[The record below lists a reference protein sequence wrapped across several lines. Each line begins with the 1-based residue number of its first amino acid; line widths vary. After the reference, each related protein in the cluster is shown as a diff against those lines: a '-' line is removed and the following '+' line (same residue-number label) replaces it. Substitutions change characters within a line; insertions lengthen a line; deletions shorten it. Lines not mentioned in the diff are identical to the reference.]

1 MKRYRLCNP
10 FPSIEKEG
18 SLSYGGNQNW
28 SSSKTIR
35 KCGCG
40 VIAGTD
46 LLLYLDLNK
55 QRCRT
60 KFFEEVQDSNGI
72 IEREQYLKYVH
83 KMRRDYLPLIPHFG
97 MPGWV
102 LVVGLNAY
110 LAKYHTGLTASWG
123 FGRKKLWNRMSAML
137 SHDIPVILSI
147 VPNPDKNQCTVLLY
161 CRNGVYVLISEI
173 QFLFLFRLPDLLI
186 RIFSGNIVGYHQ
198 QLIGIVFLDF
208 HCSII

>member
-83 KMRRDYLPLIPHFG
+83 KMRRDYLPLIPHT
-97 MPGWV
+97 
-102 LVVGLNAY
+102 LV
-110 LAKYHTGLTASWG
+110 
-123 FGRKKLWNRMSAML
+123 
-137 SHDIPVILSI
+137 
-147 VPNPDKNQCTVLLY
+147 
-161 CRNGVYVLISEI
+161 CRDG
-173 QFLFLFRLPDLLI
+173 
-186 RIFSGNIVGYHQ
+186 
-198 QLIGIVFLDF
+198 
-208 HCSII
+208 CW